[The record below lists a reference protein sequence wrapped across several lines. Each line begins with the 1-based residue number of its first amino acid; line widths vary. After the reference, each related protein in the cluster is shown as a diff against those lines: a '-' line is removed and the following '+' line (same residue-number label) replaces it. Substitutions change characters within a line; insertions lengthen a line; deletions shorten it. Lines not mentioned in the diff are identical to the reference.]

1 MEKTREKILAIIKE
15 TPEITIKELAELTEL
30 TVKGI
35 EWNIQQ
41 LKKNRLLE
49 RIGSTKD
56 GYWKIKIVEKG
67 ISEKLKKK
75 DLASNMRATQKLPEN
90 DTETTRNYQKLPEAM
105 KATLRRKF
113 LICLKRTAQ
122 FRVPIW
128 LKILVFPVIW

>member
-35 EWNIQQ
+35 EWNIEQ
-41 LKKNRLLE
+41 LKAKGLLE
-49 RIGSTKD
+49 RVGSDKE

-67 ISEKLKKK
+67 LSEKVKKK
-75 DLASNMRATQKLPEN
+75 DLASNMGATQKLPE
-90 DTETTRNYQKLPEAM
+90 TM